1 MMSVIK
7 ENSVTYGKDPNAVAG
22 AVLYGACL
30 AQGEI
35 VSQVQLARA
44 ANLSVVTIR
53 NRVRDVRKVFPEV
66 PNGPSESK

>member
-7 ENSVTYGKDPNAVAG
+7 ENSVTYGKDPNAVAA

-53 NRVRDVRKVFPEV
+53 NRVRDIRKVFPEV
-66 PNGPSESK
+66 PNGPSES

>member
-30 AQGEI
+30 AQGEV
-35 VSQVQLARA
+35 VSQVQLAQ
-44 ANLSVVTIR
+44 LQI
-53 NRVRDVRKVFPEV
+53 
-66 PNGPSESK
+66 